1 MVELDKPSVVG
12 SIPTHGNGSVRNY
25 EMRNFEWIV
34 SLGVINPKRLGQSQK
49 NDNIRCSDHY
59 KQNSLISLNGR
70 AGNKRPVVGS
80 SPTHRERFFKQRI

>member
-1 MVELDKPSVVG
+1 MDGGRGFKSHLE
-12 SIPTHGNGSVRNY
+12 NGSERNY
-25 EMRNFEWIV
+25 EMRDFEWIV

-70 AGNKRPVVGS
+70 AG
-80 SPTHRERFFKQRI
+80 